1 MELFKK
7 KNVTESADRPKPPV
21 QRRLTLDLQR
31 AEGLAAMLASSRASE
46 IIEVS
51 DMLAGIYINDWER
64 LSRFWEDSDGIE
76 AFLEQFCK
84 LSESRLQYWLK
95 HYHETRHASRRS
107 QSALANV
114 FKRNGKSTEPPAK
127 IHQRSVELDRIFVTA
142 GDLSPR
148 RDHADGREIP
158 VVTVECVLLAIVKNE
173 ELEIGRKLRATGLDV
188 KELERTARSPV
199 RWKDSG

>member
-7 KNVTESADRPKPPV
+7 KNAAEPAGAPKPPV
-21 QRRLTLDLQR
+21 ERRLTLDLQR

-51 DMLAGIYINDWER
+51 DLLAGIYINDWER
-64 LSRFWEDSDGIE
+64 LSRFWEDSDQIE

-84 LSESRLQYWLK
+84 LSQSRLQYWLK
-95 HYHETRHASRRS
+95 HYDEVRQESQRN

-114 FKRNGKSTEPPAK
+114 FRRSGKASEPPPK
-127 IHQRSVELDRIFVTA
+127 IHQRSAELDRIFVTA
-142 GDLSPR
+142 GELSPR

-158 VVTVECVLLAIVKNE
+158 VVTVECVLLAIVKNDG
-173 ELEIGRKLRATGLDV
+173 LEIGRRLRATGLDV
-188 KELERTARSPV
+188 KGLERAARSPV
-199 RWKDSG
+199 RWKDNG